1 MASKCRIAILGYGAV
16 GRYFSK
22 KILTDPAFAERFDIA
37 FIWNRSFEV
46 FGDESAEIKK
56 LAIDAESV
64 LSATEK
70 FMQRKLGAIDL
81 FVEVAHPEIIKAHGP
96 ALLQIANL
104 YVASVT
110 AFADEGTLADCLYE
124 AKSNKNTIFLPS
136 GAAWGVHDVLKMNES
151 ESLSSIEIVM
161 QFHADALRL
170 VGPTAQLLESYLQ
183 DVSNQTPIL
192 ITKGAIGEIAKIAPN
207 NVNTMTCLRVAAS
220 SLTDDK
226 VHGIL
231 MAQKTT
237 DAHLIDIKVYG
248 LNGFFV
254 HTHRHNPAKKAA
266 VTGEE
271 TFRSFLQSLILATE
285 TTNRPVMFI

>member
-1 MASKCRIAILGYGAV
+1 MASKCKIALLGYGAV
-16 GRYFSK
+16 GRFFANQ
-22 KILTDPAFAERFDIA
+22 ILSNPIYGDKFEIA

-46 FGDESAEIKK
+46 FSEEPEDIRQ

-64 LSATEK
+64 LAATK
-70 FMQRKLGAIDL
+70 NFIQKKLGGIDL
-81 FVEVAHPEIIKAHGP
+81 FVEVAHPEIIKTHGT
-96 ALLQIANL
+96 ALLRIANL

-110 AFADEGTLADCLYE
+110 AFADERTLTNCLHE
-124 AKSNKNTIFLPS
+124 AKSNNHTIFLPS
-136 GAAWGVHDVLKMNES
+136 GAAWGVHDVLKMNEAG
-151 ESLSSIEIVM
+151 SLTKLEISM

-170 VGPTAQLLESYLQ
+170 VGPTSLLLDSYIQNASDQKPLLIAQGSIE
-183 DVSNQTPIL
+183 
-192 ITKGAIGEIAKIAPN
+192 EIAKIAPN

-220 SLTDDK
+220 SLSDEK

-237 DAHLIDIKVYG
+237 DAHLIDIKVQG
-248 LNGFFV
+248 MNGFFV
-254 HTHRHNPAKKAA
+254 HTHRHNPAKKSA

-285 TTNRPVMFI
+285 TTDRSVVFI